1 MAMRHGRGA
10 DQTAAPRRPC
20 PLPGSVRPAGIKSR
34 DDERPNVSR
43 SAVENG
49 EAARETKRRQPLPE
63 GAFHRAGSETAF
75 TTANVPLKQR
85 QMNDL

>member
-1 MAMRHGRGA
+1 MRHGRGA

-49 EAARETKRRQPLPE
+49 EAVRETKRRQPLPE
-63 GAFHRAGSETAF
+63 GACHRAGSETAF